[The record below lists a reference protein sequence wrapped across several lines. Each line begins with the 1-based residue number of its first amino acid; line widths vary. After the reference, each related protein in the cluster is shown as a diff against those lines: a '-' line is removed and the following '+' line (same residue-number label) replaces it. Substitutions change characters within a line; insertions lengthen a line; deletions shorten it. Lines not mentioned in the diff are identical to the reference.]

1 LNTPSPEKVSHCAT
15 VCINIFWKKIAGV
28 LGDRARVWRFSTNI
42 SRYFENGK
50 DIAVVTK
57 EDE

>member
-1 LNTPSPEKVSHCAT
+1 VQQFVLT
-15 VCINIFWKKIAGV
+15 FFGKKIAGV
-28 LGDRARVWRFSTNI
+28 LGDHARVWRFSTNI